1 MHDRKDGPKKK
12 KGGVALP
19 MEGEIRLHA
28 VEQALVNGAW
38 ARLQLLLALLSSCL
52 CAGRAR
58 ALLGQKG
65 KGSGSRGLPPAVLF
79 PRLTV
84 TLPPPIL
91 CSCTSLQSSL
101 YVAHLAPARHQSMK
115 ERVGPGAPYVAS
127 SSCSL
132 PF

>member
-1 MHDRKDGPKKK
+1 
-12 KGGVALP
+12 

-84 TLPPPIL
+84 TLPPPSSARARVCKVLCMLLIL
-91 CSCTSLQSSL
+91 LQPDTSL
-101 YVAHLAPARHQSMK
+101 
-115 ERVGPGAPYVAS
+115 
-127 SSCSL
+127 
-132 PF
+132 